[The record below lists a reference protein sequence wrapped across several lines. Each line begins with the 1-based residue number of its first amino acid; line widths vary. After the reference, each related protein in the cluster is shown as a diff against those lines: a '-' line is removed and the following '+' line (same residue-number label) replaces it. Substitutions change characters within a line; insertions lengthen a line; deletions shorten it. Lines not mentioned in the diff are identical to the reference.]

1 MLGHATWLL
10 RCLNSGGGTL
20 PLMPIWEV
28 ESTSLLLF
36 SQKIRPIA
44 WSAGDLELQYKRL
57 RFIFTLTLVARCV
70 SLAPSHSLLSQFPT
84 PWPHKVL
91 TQRLCH
97 THSECP
103 ISQMW
108 KQRPRDTEKHVLGK
122 WVKEGGIRCPLWQ
135 SKGHQQ
141 VSHKTPTGS

>member
-44 WSAGDLELQYKRL
+44 WSAGDLELQYKWL

-70 SLAPSHSLLSQFPT
+70 SLAPSHSPLSHSCHSSQPHGPT
-84 PWPHKVL
+84 KPSHRGYAIPTLSVPFH
-91 TQRLCH
+91 RCG
-97 THSECP
+97 S
-103 ISQMW
+103 
-108 KQRPRDTEKHVLGK
+108 RGLGTLRNMY
-122 WVKEGGIRCPLWQ
+122 WASG
-135 SKGHQQ
+135 
-141 VSHKTPTGS
+141 